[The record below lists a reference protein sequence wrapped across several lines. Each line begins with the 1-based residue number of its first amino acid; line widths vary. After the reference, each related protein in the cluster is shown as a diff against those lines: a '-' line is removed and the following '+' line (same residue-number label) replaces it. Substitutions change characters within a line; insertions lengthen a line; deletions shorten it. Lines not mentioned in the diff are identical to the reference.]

1 VSARKAQPGAARTQS
16 YRAAAEQLAQIAA
29 ELEDGETDLDK
40 VLVLLSQ
47 AQAAYAV
54 CKERIDAL
62 RSALDEDGERTL
74 PGSPAQED
82 LSDADDDAGESTDAD
97 DDDLYF

>member
-1 VSARKAQPGAARTQS
+1 MSARKAQPGAARTQS

-40 VLVLLSQ
+40 VLVLLAQ

-62 RSALDEDGERTL
+62 RMALGQGEGLTLTGSQTLEDPVDEGE
-74 PGSPAQED
+74 
-82 LSDADDDAGESTDAD
+82 DAGEASQEDE
-97 DDDLYF
+97 DLYF

>member
-1 VSARKAQPGAARTQS
+1 MNARKAQPGAARTQS

-29 ELEDGETDLDK
+29 ELEGGETDLDK
-40 VLVLLSQ
+40 VLLLLNQ

-74 PGSPAQED
+74 PSSPAQED
-82 LSDADDDAGESTDAD
+82 AEDADADAD
-97 DDDLYF
+97 SDDDLYF

>member
-1 VSARKAQPGAARTQS
+1 MSARKAQPGAARTQS

-29 ELEDGETDLDK
+29 ELEGGETDLDK
-40 VLVLLSQ
+40 VLVLLNQ

-62 RSALDEDGERTL
+62 RSALDEDGELTL
-74 PGSPAQED
+74 PSSPAQEHD
-82 LSDADDDAGESTDAD
+82 TDAEKAADADD